1 MYSTCFLYFF
11 CLSNFGDREDE
22 SKKINVSQ
30 CDLLYEENQQLHND
44 LRMFEKLFHAKN
56 NKKNTQTQNANVTNV
71 FNKYHRIINSAI
83 QSLLSYYDND
93 TKLLDSAPHYKNEDE
108 VLTSRMALSMLGR
121 RGKEFVIGIQGSSVT
136 AGHDTFFEAAWPSV
150 MGRVL
155 KPIWKVFGIRFVFLN
170 QAVGGRNPMPW
181 PFCYR
186 QMFGDRPD
194 IVMHEAEYWPF
205 EAGLHTNVA
214 REGASKNTAA
224 FELLFRNVIK
234 LKKKPSLHILKMGG
248 RLEWVDSLFSKQL
261 KEYKHFSFNAFGS
274 FDVPFQHLNKKLHRY
289 QKPDYSKWPLMKPLE
304 NCTKQ
309 DYKRCV
315 FLKPDGVKKSI
326 YIYFKSIF
334 Y

>member
-1 MYSTCFLYFF
+1 MHIFF
-11 CLSNFGDREDE
+11 VFFFSNSNFGDIEGV
-22 SKKINVSQ
+22 SKKINTTKP
-30 CDLLYEENQQLHND
+30 CEFLYEENMQLQKD
-44 LRMFEKLFHAKN
+44 LRVFEKMAHVQKLKKE
-56 NKKNTQTQNANVTNV
+56 NKQ
-71 FNKYHRIINSAI
+71 FNKTIMDIFKKHNNSVHSAI
-83 QSLLSYYDND
+83 NSLLSYYEND
-93 TKLLDSAPHYKNEDE
+93 TLLLEEAPFYKNEDE
-108 VLTSRMALSMLGR
+108 ILTSRMALSMLGH

-150 MGRVL
+150 LARVL
-155 KPIWKVFGIRFVFLN
+155 KPVWEYFGIRFVFLN
-170 QAVGGRNPMPW
+170 QAVGGRSPMPW

-205 EAGLHTNVA
+205 EAGLYTNVA

-248 RLEWVDSLFSKQL
+248 RLEWVDHFFSKTL
-261 KEYKHFSFNAFGS
+261 KDYKQFSFNAFGS

-289 QKPDYSKWPLMKPLE
+289 KKPDYSKWPLMKPLK

-315 FLKPDGVKKSI
+315 FFKPDGVKN
-326 YIYFKSIF
+326 IF
-334 Y
+334 YLFFF